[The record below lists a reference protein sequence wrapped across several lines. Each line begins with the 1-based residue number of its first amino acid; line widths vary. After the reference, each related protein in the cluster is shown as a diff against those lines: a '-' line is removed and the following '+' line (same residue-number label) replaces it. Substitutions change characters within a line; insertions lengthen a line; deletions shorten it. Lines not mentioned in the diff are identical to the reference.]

1 VRRSPGLDAS
11 EGEGD
16 VQRREFLSASVAA
29 TAAAAAGGVSAQT
42 PHGNEHEY
50 YQIRR
55 YQLQNGPQGKLAAD
69 YFGVLI
75 PALNRLGMTPVG
87 ALTLKFGPETPANY
101 LIIPSRSVA
110 SLATIDQQLAKDA
123 EFLKRADAFWN
134 APAVSPAFVRVESWL
149 LSAFAGW
156 PRMTLPTMT
165 ATGANRIFQLRT
177 YESPSMRDHV
187 RKIEMFHSGEFEV
200 FKNSGAQMVFFGET
214 LIGSRMPS
222 LTYMLSFED
231 DAQMDKHWAA
241 FASDPAWKK
250 LQADPRFAFEELVS
264 NISNLVLGP
273 LPMSQI

>member
-1 VRRSPGLDAS
+1 M
-11 EGEGD
+11 
-16 VQRREFLSASVAA
+16 QRRQFLSASLAA
-29 TAAAAAGGVSAQT
+29 GAAAATRGASAQT
-42 PHGNEHEY
+42 AQTGEREF

-55 YQLQNGPQGKLAAD
+55 YQLQSGSQVKLTAD

-87 ALTLKFGPETPANY
+87 ALQLKFGPETPANY
-101 LIIPSRSVA
+101 LVIPGRSVEA
-110 SLATIDQQLAKDA
+110 LATLDQQLAKDE
-123 EFLKRADAFWN
+123 EFLKLADAFWN
-134 APAVSPAFVRVESWL
+134 APAVAPAFMRVESWL

-156 PRMTLPTMT
+156 PRLTVPTMT
-165 ATGANRIFQLRT
+165 AGRTKRIFQLRT

-200 FKNSGAQMVFFGET
+200 FKSSGAQMVFFGDT

-231 DAQMDKHWAA
+231 DAQMDKDWEA
-241 FASDPAWKK
+241 FGSDPRWKK
-250 LQADPRFAFEELVS
+250 LQAEPRFGFEQTVS

-273 LPMSQI
+273 LPTSQI

>member
-1 VRRSPGLDAS
+1 M
-11 EGEGD
+11 
-16 VQRREFLSASVAA
+16 QRRNFLTASMAA
-29 TAAAAAGGVSAQT
+29 TAAAATRGLQAQAAQ
-42 PHGNEHEY
+42 PGNREF

-55 YQLQNGPQGKLAAD
+55 YQLQSGPQGKLAAD
-69 YFGVLI
+69 YFSVLI

-87 ALTLKFGPETPANY
+87 ALQLKFGPETPANY
-101 LIIPSRSVA
+101 LIIPSRSTE
-110 SLATIDQQLAKDA
+110 SLVTIDQQLANDE
-123 EFLKRADAFWN
+123 EFVKLADAFWN
-134 APAVSPAFVRVESWL
+134 APAISPAFVRVDSWL

-156 PRMTLPTMT
+156 PRLRVPTMM
-165 ATGANRIFQLRT
+165 ATGATRIFQLRT

-200 FKNSGAQMVFFGET
+200 FKNSGAQMVFFGDT

-231 DAQMDKHWAA
+231 DAQMDKDWAA
-241 FASDPAWKK
+241 FSSDPQWKK
-250 LQADPRFAFEELVS
+250 LQAEPRFGFEQTVS

>member
-1 VRRSPGLDAS
+1 M
-11 EGEGD
+11 
-16 VQRREFLSASVAA
+16 QRRQFLTSSLAV
-29 TAAAAAGGVSAQT
+29 TAAAAARVTSAQT
-42 PHGNEHEY
+42 AQASDREF

-55 YQLQNGPQGKLAAD
+55 YQLQSGPQGKLTSD
-69 YFGVLI
+69 YFSVLI

-87 ALTLKFGPETPANY
+87 AFQLKFGPETPANY
-101 LIIPSRSVA
+101 LVIPSRSVE
-110 SLATIDQQLAKDA
+110 SLATIDQQLAKDD
-123 EFLKRADAFWN
+123 EFLKLADPFWN

-156 PRMTLPTMT
+156 PRLTVPTMT
-165 ATGANRIFQLRT
+165 ATGAKRIFQLRT

-200 FKNSGAQMVFFGET
+200 FKRSGAQQVFFGDT

-231 DAQMDKHWAA
+231 DAQMDKDWET
-241 FASDPAWKK
+241 FGSDPQWKK
-250 LQADPRFAFEELVS
+250 LVADPRFGFEQTVS